1 MSQYEQKDNSGSIF
15 SNNKKAENH
24 PDFKGKCKVN
34 GVEMEVALWKKV
46 SAKGVEWMSMSFS
59 EPWVN
64 PNANVEQPAQP
75 KAEDSSNEMP
85 F

>member
-1 MSQYEQKDNSGSIF
+1 MSQYEQRNNSGSIF
-15 SNNKKAENH
+15 LNNKKAENH

-34 GVEMEVALWKKV
+34 GVEMEVAVWKKF
-46 SAKGVEWMSMSFS
+46 SDKAGEWMSMSFS

-64 PNANVEQPAQP
+64 PNATVEQPAQP
-75 KAEDSSNEMP
+75 KAEDNSNEMP

>member
-1 MSQYEQKDNSGSIF
+1 MSQFEQKDNSGSIF
-15 SNNKKAENH
+15 SNNKKAESH